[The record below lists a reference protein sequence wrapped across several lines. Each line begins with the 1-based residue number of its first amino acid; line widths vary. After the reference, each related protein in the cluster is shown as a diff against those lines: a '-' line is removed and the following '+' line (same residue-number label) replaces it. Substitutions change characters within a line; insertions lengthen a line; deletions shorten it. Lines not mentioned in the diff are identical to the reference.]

1 MAERTNVPEI
11 RFAGFTD
18 PWEQRKL
25 GDCFDFLQNNTLSRA
40 DLNLESGSARN
51 IHYGDILIKF
61 GDCFGLGSD
70 KLPFVDDESILSKY
84 VNSTLRVGD
93 IIFADTAEDESAGKC
108 VELVELPN
116 EPVIS
121 GLHTIPVRPK
131 FPFGSGYLG
140 HYLNAPAYH
149 DQLLPLMQGVK
160 VISVSKTTLQDTQI
174 CFPTVSEQSAIG
186 ASLNALDFLITLHQR
201 KHDKLVQ
208 LKKSMLDKMFPKPG
222 ETEPEIR
229 FAGFTD
235 PWEQRKLGEII
246 QLGGSGG
253 TPSATN
259 PNYYGGEIPFLGIAD
274 IEGRDIAHTAKTL
287 TKEGLRNSAA
297 WIVPAGAVS
306 LAMYASVGKVGII
319 RQDTATSQAFYNM
332 VFEDVAIRDFV
343 FTRLEKAD
351 ASLEWEPYISTGTQR
366 NLNADKVKAFAIAV
380 PGSREAAKIG
390 RCFANL
396 DFLITLHQRKLE
408 LLRNTKKS
416 LLDRMFV

>member
-1 MAERTNVPEI
+1 M
-11 RFAGFTD
+11 
-18 PWEQRKL
+18 
-25 GDCFDFLQNNTLSRA
+25 
-40 DLNLESGSARN
+40 
-51 IHYGDILIKF
+51 
-61 GDCFGLGSD
+61 
-70 KLPFVDDESILSKY
+70 
-84 VNSTLRVGD
+84 
-93 IIFADTAEDESAGKC
+93 
-108 VELVELPN
+108 
-116 EPVIS
+116 
-121 GLHTIPVRPK
+121 
-131 FPFGSGYLG
+131 
-140 HYLNAPAYH
+140 
-149 DQLLPLMQGVK
+149 
-160 VISVSKTTLQDTQI
+160 
-174 CFPTVSEQSAIG
+174 
-186 ASLNALDFLITLHQR
+186 
-201 KHDKLVQ
+201 
-208 LKKSMLDKMFPKPG
+208 
-222 ETEPEIR
+222 
-229 FAGFTD
+229 
-235 PWEQRKLGEII
+235 GEII

-351 ASLEWEPYISTGTQR
+351 ASFEWEPYISTGTQR

-390 RCFANL
+390 RYFANL
-396 DFLITLHQRKLE
+396 DSLITLHQRKHRKLVQLKKSMLDKMFPKPGETEPEIRFAGFTDPWEQRKLGELLLFQNGFNGSSESFGSGIPLISVMDVLDDEFITHETVRGKARLNCEEASRYCVEYGDVLFQRSSENQEDAGTSNVYLDQHVSSAFGGFVIRGKKVGEYNPIFIKYLLGSPFIREQITHRAQGAQHINVSQDTLADVVLLMPSMREQEAVGLVFLHLDNLITLHQRKLE